1 MRSFN
6 KRFSTS
12 LLKLLVLPTLLSA
25 CASAPTPL
33 PNILTDIDPIEQ
45 DAINALKLNLVQQ
58 ARTGLDAALVK
69 YRMLDDL
76 EGQWRIHLT
85 NTKLANNRGD
95 RVTANSEVDRLRELA
110 ELINTDFVRYHTY
123 ILLGQIKQQKSYFRS
138 ALEVTATRL
147 QQAVALTYL
156 DRIEEAMA
164 LIDAGKVDHPA
175 DRAFILFRYA
185 LTTSNEVDLQRAL
198 TVYKLA
204 EDSRGVA
211 DTLVL
216 LSRLAQQDDDPGK
229 ARIYGRR
236 AINVLTS
243 LGDLQRADIIQTWL
257 AEL

>member
-1 MRSFN
+1 MRSF
-6 KRFSTS
+6 KKPFSAS
-12 LLKLLVLPTLLSA
+12 LLVLLSA
-25 CASAPTPL
+25 CASAPTPQ
-33 PNILTDIDPIEQ
+33 PYIFTDIDPIEQ
-45 DAINALKLNLVQQ
+45 NAINALKLNLVQE

-85 NTKLANNRGD
+85 NTKLANGSGD

-123 ILLGQIKQQKSYFRS
+123 LLLGQIKQQKSYFQS
-138 ALEVTATRL
+138 AFEVTATPL

-164 LIDAGKVDHPA
+164 LIDAGKPDHPA

-185 LTTSNEVDLQRAL
+185 LSSGNEVDLQRAL

-204 EDSRGVA
+204 GDPRGIA

-216 LSRLAQQDDDPGK
+216 LSRLASQDDDLGK
-229 ARIYGRR
+229 AQIYGRR
-236 AINVLTS
+236 AISVLTS
-243 LGDLQRADIIQTWL
+243 MGDLERADIIQTWL